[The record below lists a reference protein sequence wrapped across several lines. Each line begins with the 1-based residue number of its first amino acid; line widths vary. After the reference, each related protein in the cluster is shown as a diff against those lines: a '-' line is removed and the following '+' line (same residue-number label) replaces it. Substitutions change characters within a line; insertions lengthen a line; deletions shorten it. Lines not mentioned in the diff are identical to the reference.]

1 LALVIGQMARPGF
14 TKEKPNPPTVKRERK
29 NSDLKE
35 RKAIKRLDQNEQ
47 QIIGERKVAVQSES
61 VNFAQLAEQ
70 EALKPF
76 VSQEKHYV
84 PEPQEEENTEAKE
97 RPIPPNAQVYSESRS
112 LLLSPEPFTPS
123 PSLSASFRGAAATGW
138 IPPDTQGAVGA
149 SYLMVAVN
157 GGVLV
162 QSKTGTTLSSVS
174 LSTFFSSIANGST
187 DIFDPRIQYDPYG
200 NRWILIA
207 TADRDSA
214 ASAIMVGVSQTSD
227 PTGNWYLK
235 RVDADS
241 ANQSWADYPILG
253 FNKNWIVVSANM
265 FANSGTTTP
274 FYSRFFVLNKANFY
288 AGGNTYTQLSAPN
301 GVSGTMVP
309 ANTYDPNLSTMYV
322 LQNWN
327 GNSGGSGYLRLYSIT
342 GAVGSEVLNNTS
354 SGIFISTPNPWG
366 SSGGGDFAPQLGS
379 TNKIQTN
386 DAGIQ
391 NLVYRNGSLWCVH
404 TIFLPASS
412 PTRSSVQWWQ
422 IEPTAPS
429 IQQRGRVDDSN
440 GNLFYAF
447 PSIAVNGSND
457 VLIGYS
463 RFSSTQY
470 AGAAYSYRAG
480 SDSANILRDDALL
493 KTGSGSYYDPYDGR
507 NRWGDYS
514 ATCVDPTNDSDLW
527 TIQEYAAA
535 TDTWGTWWGRI
546 GGTLIVGPAND
557 NFANAQVISGNS
569 GSVNGTNTNATKES
583 GEPSHAGNVGG
594 ASVWYQ
600 WQAPNSG
607 SAIISTA
614 GSNFDT
620 LLAVYTGNTVSALT
634 SVASNDDDTGVLTS
648 KVTFNATGGTT
659 YRIAVDGYNGAS
671 GNITLNWSLPAST
684 GAIATMTSPANGS
697 TFTSTSVT
705 FNWNPGSG
713 NSQYYLYVGNSV
725 GSSEYFSN
733 YVSGGSTTVSGLP
746 CDGRNLYVR
755 LWSLKTNGQWL
766 YNDYNYKASSSCLTI
781 ATMTSPANG
790 STFSSNTVTFTWN
803 PGSGN
808 SQYYL
813 YVGNSVGSSEYFYNY
828 VSGGS
833 TTVSG
838 LPCDGRNLYVRLW
851 SQKTSGQWLY
861 NDYNYK
867 ASSSCLTIATMTSP
881 ANGST
886 FSSNS
891 VTFTWNPGS
900 GNSQYYLYVGNS
912 VGSSEY
918 FSNYVS
924 GGSTTVSGLP
934 CDGRNLYVRLWS
946 LTSSGWLFNDYNYKA
961 SSSCLTIAT
970 MTSPAN
976 GSTFSSNTVTFTWNP
991 GSGNSQYYLY
1001 VGNSPGSSE
1010 YFSNYVSGGSTTVG
1024 GLACDGRNLYVR
1036 LWSLTSSGWLFNDYN
1051 YKASSSCPTIATI
1064 TSPANGSTFT
1074 STSVTFTWSLGSGN
1088 SQYFL
1093 YVGNSPGSSEYFYN
1107 YVSGGST
1114 AVGGLPGDGRNVY
1127 VRLWS
1132 LRSSGWVYFDYS
1144 YKACACSGKQVPQI
1158 TSPANGSKFG
1168 SSTVTFAWTAGI
1180 GGSQY
1185 YLYVGN
1191 SVGSSEYFYN
1201 YISGGSTTVGGLPS
1215 DGRTIYVR
1223 IWSLIS
1229 GQWLYSDYA
1238 YRAVGGTS
1246 SSDQFDQ
1253 IVGPSDQPPPL
1264 ASLLLPWGF
1273 GGNNYS
1279 SSLKRFEP

>member
-1 LALVIGQMARPGF
+1 MKQRILFLSCLTLALLALVIGQMARPGF

-813 YVGNSVGSSEYFYNY
+813 YVGNS
-828 VSGGS
+828 
-833 TTVSG
+833 
-838 LPCDGRNLYVRLW
+838 
-851 SQKTSGQWLY
+851 
-861 NDYNYK
+861 
-867 ASSSCLTIATMTSP
+867 
-881 ANGST
+881 
-886 FSSNS
+886 
-891 VTFTWNPGS
+891 
-900 GNSQYYLYVGNS
+900 
-912 VGSSEY
+912 
-918 FSNYVS
+918 
-924 GGSTTVSGLP
+924 
-934 CDGRNLYVRLWS
+934 
-946 LTSSGWLFNDYNYKA
+946 
-961 SSSCLTIAT
+961 
-970 MTSPAN
+970 
-976 GSTFSSNTVTFTWNP
+976 
-991 GSGNSQYYLY
+991 
-1001 VGNSPGSSE
+1001 PGSSE